1 MIRRLASKCFR
12 GGSGKAAP
20 LPSASALLLA
30 LLALLLPTASFGRT
44 AVSVVDLPHTINRF
58 GPDELG
64 GIRAIVIIS
73 EIYVAG
79 GVAKIFALQA
89 FGDHSTDNDLVEI
102 PVEDP
107 DSSVAFPPVRGVG
120 EGTCDLDQAQFFKRD
135 DGSVFLAMSSRIG
148 PKADQM
154 PYLPT
159 PQRIKIFKLVHG
171 ALGAETGLNFM
182 LVANQISPGDL
193 CEAEE
198 IDTLML
204 DLVSALPTA
213 QKP

>member
-1 MIRRLASKCFR
+1 MIRRLASKGFR
-12 GGSGKAAP
+12 RGSGETSTRPAAP
-20 LPSASALLLA
+20 ALLLA
-30 LLALLLPTASFGRT
+30 ALVPLLPTASLGRP

-73 EIYVAG
+73 EVYIAG
-79 GVAKIFALQA
+79 SVTKFFALQS
-89 FGDHSTDNDLVEI
+89 FGDHSGDNDLVEI

-107 DSSVAFPPVRGVG
+107 DRSIAFSPVRSVG

-135 DGSVFLAMSSRIG
+135 DGSIFLAMSSRIG

-159 PQRIKIFKLVHG
+159 PQKIKIFKLV
-171 ALGAETGLNFM
+171 LGPLATGPGLNFRP
-182 LVANQISPGDL
+182 VANQISPGEL
-193 CEAEE
+193 CNAEE
-198 IDTLML
+198 IDSLML
-204 DLVSALPTA
+204 DLVSAMPTA